1 MQLRGFTLIELVIY
15 MAILGMLGAG
25 VFSAYTFFL
34 KHQIRARQIAE
45 LRFASDD
52 ASRHFHEYLG
62 GADKITI
69 RGSGHHIC
77 AIATHH
83 EFIER
88 TGLTLT
94 SAEKLTARSFGGV
107 GGRTS
112 RSLSFWIRASGRT
125 SPQTI
130 IDSGTDQPGR
140 RWQVMTDAE
149 GRIML
154 DISGSSIRGGSRIR
168 DGNWH
173 HVMLVFNAERTS
185 RLTPVSLTIY
195 INGEP
200 EGLTQAPGTPIIV
213 DTDASVPMSLG
224 GSRTNTSFTGSLAA
238 VKLWE
243 KALDPASVSPELHS
257 AAAVDRDGLVLELTL
272 GTGIDDTSEAAHIL
286 TGPPNLSFATHH
298 RSYSK
303 KTSFRFAPENAG
315 SPFHQLWQKTEW
327 TGLRQPSPGQCELPD
342 PDRGWSLSG
351 KQRWHLRQ
359 EPTFALSNGILEVR
373 ADIADRIAGPITSL
387 SHTTRIVTHSGDT
400 PDILCRISPHISG
413 YKTGDE
419 QMAQA
424 VIRIDPDDLEPDGDT
439 LFFEADVA
447 QRQGPLSRITGGR
460 PQAYFS
466 YKNISASGTEIWR
479 NITAEYVPD
488 TGIMTICSTT
498 ETHCG
503 NADMLTRHGFDAWS
517 DVFGQ
522 VRYASGNM
530 TYVPRKRFV
539 FTLTN
544 GTPPAPGDILSLET
558 DISPGAFFTLCP

>member
-83 EFIER
+83 EFFER

-238 VKLWE
+238 VKLW
-243 KALDPASVSPELHS
+243 KRH
-257 AAAVDRDGLVLELTL
+257 LTL
-272 GTGIDDTSEAAHIL
+272 PPSAPSCTQPQQLIVMDWCLNLLSEQEL
-286 TGPPNLSFATHH
+286 MTH
-298 RSYSK
+298 RK
-303 KTSFRFAPENAG
+303 
-315 SPFHQLWQKTEW
+315 
-327 TGLRQPSPGQCELPD
+327 QP
-342 PDRGWSLSG
+342 
-351 KQRWHLRQ
+351 
-359 EPTFALSNGILEVR
+359 
-373 ADIADRIAGPITSL
+373 
-387 SHTTRIVTHSGDT
+387 
-400 PDILCRISPHISG
+400 IS
-413 YKTGDE
+413 
-419 QMAQA
+419 
-424 VIRIDPDDLEPDGDT
+424 
-439 LFFEADVA
+439 
-447 QRQGPLSRITGGR
+447 
-460 PQAYFS
+460 
-466 YKNISASGTEIWR
+466 
-479 NITAEYVPD
+479 
-488 TGIMTICSTT
+488 
-498 ETHCG
+498 
-503 NADMLTRHGFDAWS
+503 
-517 DVFGQ
+517 
-522 VRYASGNM
+522 
-530 TYVPRKRFV
+530 
-539 FTLTN
+539 
-544 GTPPAPGDILSLET
+544 
-558 DISPGAFFTLCP
+558 